1 MSRPS
6 ARAASGARTA
16 TRGLRPLA
24 FLVLLSP
31 AVASAAEPRPAPTS
45 PRRGAATA
53 PAKTPAAQPAAPPVA
68 PPAAPVEPLADAKAR
83 AQKAG
88 RALVLE
94 FGAEWCGPCRE
105 FERRV
110 LPQPVVKQAL
120 TQVVFVRYDGDE
132 PTGHAAAK
140 SLGVVGFPTFVALA
154 QDGSEIGR
162 LQGYQD
168 AAAFTQWIGEVAPDS
183 EPTEALLARVAA
195 QPGDARALLLLGQRR
210 LRQGDEAQAVPLLER
225 AAGTSS
231 ATVPPPAQG
240 EVVARAD
247 WLLRLTRLRQVL
259 RTAPRQAM
267 AEHLLRFPLGPSADE
282 AFKALARIG
291 PADALARKALGRY
304 VDAHKEAAHA
314 ELLNQAVYECL
325 RAGALDE
332 AERAARFLL
341 SLDGKSPL
349 YHDTLAEVLHLRG
362 DREAALKE
370 SALALALVPSSAADA
385 ESRRMRAALLANQ
398 ARFSRGQ
405 RELPSELKGEPDEL
419 FPWEKDEI
427 RRPPPAASP
436 SGTSAGRR
444 CSRSRRRRTRCPDPS
459 ARVAPASSPSGGRSD
474 RGRSPCPCR
483 RWGS

>member
-6 ARAASGARTA
+6 ARAACGARTWA
-16 TRGLRPLA
+16 GGLRPLA

-45 PRRGAATA
+45 PRRGVATA
-53 PAKTPAAQPAAPPVA
+53 PAKTPVAPPAAA
-68 PPAAPVEPLADAKAR
+68 PAAPVEPLAEARAR

-110 LPQPVVKQAL
+110 LPLPEVKQSLA
-120 TQVVFVRYDGDE
+120 QVVFVRYDGDE

-168 AAAFTQWIGEVAPDS
+168 AASFTHWIGEVAPDS
-183 EPTEALLARVAA
+183 EPTEALVARVAA

-210 LRQGDEAQAVPLLER
+210 LRQGDEAQAVQLLER

-231 ATVPPPAQG
+231 ATAPPAQG

-267 AEHLLRFPLGPSADE
+267 AEHLLRFPLGSSADE

-304 VDAHKEAAHA
+304 IDAHKDAAHA
-314 ELLNQAVYECL
+314 ELLNLAVYECL

-362 DREAALKE
+362 EREAALKE
-370 SALALALVPSSAADA
+370 SALALALVPSSAADT

-419 FPWEKDEI
+419 FPWERDEI

-436 SGTSAGRR
+436 SGR
-444 CSRSRRRRTRCPDPS
+444 
-459 ARVAPASSPSGGRSD
+459 
-474 RGRSPCPCR
+474 
-483 RWGS
+483 